1 MKTKAA
7 QSELIETVD
16 TDIAIARIE
25 SEEDVQ
31 SLIGEMK
38 ECLTVT
44 VDAIR
49 RLGAIV
55 RRLEELKFDFS
66 ELRIPNMD
74 YFRKIGHGRMLPEV
88 FVSLAGKPNLL
99 RKVSNVMIQEQQHI
113 VDGKP
118 VKVMLRGGDFMLAAP
133 SDMTFD
139 QIRQVFAADHI
150 RNDSEQAAW
159 LIDRDQKVT
168 PTATASPVM
177 LDRKRHGIVVGDTF
191 ISATDLAGY
200 LGSLAER

>member
-1 MKTKAA
+1 MKT
-7 QSELIETVD
+7 ELMGNDTIETVD

-25 SEEDVQ
+25 SEDDVQ

-38 ECLTVT
+38 ECLSIT
-44 VDAIR
+44 VDSIR

-55 RRLEELKFDFS
+55 RRLETLGVDFG
-66 ELRIPNMD
+66 EIRIPNMD
-74 YFRKIGHGRMLPEV
+74 YFRKIGHGRMLPDV
-88 FVSLAGKPNLL
+88 FVRLAGSPNLL
-99 RKVSNVMIQEQQHI
+99 RKVSNLTLQDQQHI

-118 VKVMLRGGDFMLAAP
+118 IKVMLRGGDFMMATP
-133 SDMTFD
+133 TDMTFE
-139 QIRQVFAADHI
+139 QVRQVFAVDHI
-150 RNDSEQAAW
+150 RSDSEQSAW
-159 LIDRDQKVT
+159 LIDKSQKRT

-177 LDRKRHGIVVGDTF
+177 LDRKRHGIVVGETF